1 MAEQFQNG
9 TLVVAFAFG
18 LDLLIAS
25 YLPLPPS
32 HARCSVSQLQFK
44 T

>member
-25 YLPLPPS
+25 YLPLS
-32 HARCSVSQLQFK
+32 HARCSASQLQFK